1 MRASN
6 TPVVSVSTRGG
17 PFEGVSA
24 AAVRRRAEKMLGHLG
39 LRDVELSIGLV
50 DDAAI
55 HELNRGF
62 RQKDKPTDV
71 LAFPMLDAL
80 PRTPGRKPK
89 RGEPKAPELG
99 EVTGLLGDVIIS
111 IETAERQAR
120 ENNRPLGEELTML
133 LAHGLLHL
141 LGFDHMTN
149 AEERAMT
156 EATRELEQAA
166 ATRTAS
172 IGPGER
178 RPKSSP
184 AALKTKGA
192 EGKKAAAA
200 PRKSRAG
207 EQTGTKAGTKK
218 ARPAGR

>member
-1 MRASN
+1 
-6 TPVVSVSTRGG
+6 
-17 PFEGVSA
+17 
-24 AAVRRRAEKMLGHLG
+24 RAEKMLGHLG
-39 LRDVELSIGLV
+39 LREVELSIGLV

-55 HELNRGF
+55 HELNRSF
-62 RQKDKPTDV
+62 RKKDKPTDV

-80 PRTPGRKPK
+80 PTTPGRKAK
-89 RGEPKAPELG
+89 RGEPRAPELR

-141 LGFDHMTN
+141 LGFDHMTD

-166 ATRTAS
+166 ATRTTATR
-172 IGPGER
+172 PGER

-184 AALKTKGA
+184 AARKTLKAKGA
-192 EGKKAAAA
+192 EGKAAAAA
-200 PRKSRAG
+200 PRKSRAVK
-207 EQTGTKAGTKK
+207 QTKSKRG
-218 ARPAGR
+218 